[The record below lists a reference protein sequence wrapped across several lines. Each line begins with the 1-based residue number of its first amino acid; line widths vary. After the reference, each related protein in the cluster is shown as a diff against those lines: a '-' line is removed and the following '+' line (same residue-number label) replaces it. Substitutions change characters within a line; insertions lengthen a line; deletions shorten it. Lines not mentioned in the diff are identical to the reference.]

1 MNESQEQIKV
11 ANYLEEQNIKYSS
24 IPSSFFTGKKNFGMI
39 NKLKKEGWKSGVP
52 DLIAIIPFREGG
64 NRLIFIE
71 MKKAKTIGK
80 RGGLIGGGIISKEQ
94 KEWIE
99 AINTCKEVE
108 AFICYGA
115 DKAIK
120 LIKSLI

>member
-11 ANYLEEQNIKYSS
+11 VNYLEVKKIKFT
-24 IPSSFFTGKKNFGMI
+24 SFPNKRSQHYGEI
-39 NKLKKEGWKSGVP
+39 NKFKQEGWRKGIP
-52 DLIAIIPFREGG
+52 DLLVIIPFREGG

-94 KEWIE
+94 KEWIT

-108 AFICYGA
+108 AFVCYGA
-115 DKAIK
+115 DEAIN

>member
-11 ANYLEEQNIKYSS
+11 VNFLEANEIKFT
-24 IPSSFFTGKKNFGMI
+24 SFPNTKARHMGELARKKR
-39 NKLKKEGWKSGVP
+39 EGWRKGIP
-52 DLIAIIPFREGG
+52 DLLIILPYKDRE

-80 RGGLIGGGIISKEQ
+80 RGGLIGGGVISEHQ

-108 AFICYGA
+108 AFVCYGG
-115 DKAIK
+115 DEAIK
-120 LIKSLI
+120 LVKSMI